1 MEHGFFHPDRGY
13 WQTIEDVPPDILATY
28 PVGTVEVPLRPAAGA
43 TWSGSEWL
51 SPPPVETLPT
61 LTPGQWDF
69 FLDLTG
75 FRVTLEAA
83 LTALP
88 KTTLEERAAW
98 AGLKAVI
105 YSSTFYELPVILAI
119 TAQVRAMGL
128 AITIPTDAE
137 IIEAFHVAAA
147 FNGVQTVLNAGAPS

>member
-13 WQTIEDVPPDILATY
+13 WQTIGDVPPGILAGY
-28 PVGTVEVPLRPAAGA
+28 PPGTVEVPLKPAAGA
-43 TWSGSEWL
+43 TWNGTEWL
-51 SPPPVETLPT
+51 PPPPPVDPLPT
-61 LTPGQWDF
+61 LSPGQWDF

-75 FRVTLEAA
+75 FRTAVEAA

-98 AGLKAVI
+98 SGLKAVV

-119 TAQVRAMGL
+119 TAQLRTMGL
-128 AITIPTDAE
+128 ATPIPTDAE
-137 IIEAFHVAAA
+137 ITSAFHLAAA
-147 FNGVQTVLNAGAPS
+147 FKGVQTVLGGA